1 MKNTMALLML
11 LVCVLHQAD
20 VEAAVLR
27 KIYNNRNKNNN
38 APVESG
44 GGGRTT
50 AQPSQSPPS
59 ASVPA
64 NNPQS
69 PPSAPS
75 SPSAFVPANPAQQAT
90 TPGPNVVASENTYQ
104 QCRAATL
111 PSFINNSMDWLSSR
125 SIHDSFSALSP
136 PSVLVTAAGNDH
148 PKPIDPVK
156 ARASRDFDAI
166 IAGSLSPS
174 GRRSGFSQQGSEVH
188 IMAPSDYLLTSSN
201 DNGEYHR
208 FGGTSGAAPLVTGSL
223 AGFEWLS
230 GYHPT
235 PEEAKLLLKKTAI
248 KTVHSDDDPQQNGV
262 GMVNAYKL
270 AMIGER
276 LKEQCGQ
283 DVACFKRAINSDS
296 AYVFAR
302 DRGLAAEVHQA
313 FPECSPE
320 CQSSGAAQPA
330 VCINKAN
337 VLKKLRKEAFLH
349 PSDKELWRKVACIYA
364 SGDFD
369 LNSEGILSIYRSLS
383 SEYGNINNPAFCRRD
398 ADCTLSPPA
407 GRCSPET
414 ASLVAM
420 NKAMAEYHSIK
431 CMQRTGRNVLC
442 NNKCRCRNTESVTE
456 SSNGRVHQVQ
466 VRSRCV
472 NSRCVISR
480 TLTSTQQQQ
489 QIQKDALDAPGAPA
503 APGTGTK
510 SVK

>member
-1 MKNTMALLML
+1 
-11 LVCVLHQAD
+11 
-20 VEAAVLR
+20 
-27 KIYNNRNKNNN
+27 
-38 APVESG
+38 
-44 GGGRTT
+44 
-50 AQPSQSPPS
+50 
-59 ASVPA
+59 
-64 NNPQS
+64 
-69 PPSAPS
+69 
-75 SPSAFVPANPAQQAT
+75 
-90 TPGPNVVASENTYQ
+90 
-104 QCRAATL
+104 
-111 PSFINNSMDWLSSR
+111 MDWLSSR

-235 PEEAKLLLKKTAI
+235 PEEAKLLLEKTAI
-248 KTVHSDDDPQQNGV
+248 KTRYSDDQPRQNGV

-270 AMIGER
+270 AMIGKR

-283 DVACFKRAINSDS
+283 DAACFKLAINSNS

-302 DRGLAAEVHQA
+302 DRGLAAEVDQA
-313 FPECSPE
+313 FPECSRTACHAP
-320 CQSSGAAQPA
+320 STRPA

-337 VLKKLRKEAFLH
+337 IWKKLRKEAFLH

-364 SGDFD
+364 SGGFD
-369 LNSEGILSIYRSLS
+369 TNSDGILSIYRSLS
-383 SEYGNINNPAFCRRD
+383 SEYGDNLDFCRRD
-398 ADCTLSPPA
+398 ADCTLSPPP
-407 GRCSPET
+407 GHCSPET
-414 ASLVAM
+414 TFLVAM
-420 NKAMAEYHSIK
+420 NTTMAEYHSIQ
-431 CMQRTGRNVLC
+431 CMQRTGGNVLC
-442 NNKCRCRNTESVTE
+442 NNKCRCGNTEIVTE